1 MNVLI
6 LLVAVSVP
14 DPDNA
19 GWAGGAAEPRPKAA
33 EAPKVVGPKAV
44 DPFAKTPLSSR
55 FRFATDP
62 QDRDGEGGASSAP
75 PSGLRPRRVLP
86 DAEGNYS
93 YTTSKGV
100 AIERRVDENGNV
112 QIDFPG
118 GDPAKF
124 SEPKDFA
131 SPTVYER
138 AKARLQAAS
147 ALAPT
152 SLGGPAPAMAAPAP
166 AQYAPAYA
174 PPAPVQAAPASSWQP
189 LASSPGYEAWGT
201 VGPDGV
207 WRYEPGSVRPMAG
220 WAAQAQVQP
229 VVSYSAPAMSY
240 APPAYYSAPASS
252 PCGPYGCSVSGG
264 PVGGFGP
271 RGGLLGFG
279 VLGRR

>member
-124 SEPKDFA
+124 SE
-131 SPTVYER
+131 PTVYER

-252 PCGPYGCSVSGG
+252 PCGPYGCALPGYSRSGL
-264 PVGGFGP
+264 F
-271 RGGLLGFG
+271 GGLF
-279 VLGRR
+279 RR

>member
-1 MNVLI
+1 MFAVLAVV
-6 LLVAVSVP
+6 LVAQLPQSTLGPPPQSTLEGERPSV
-14 DPDNA
+14 
-19 GWAGGAAEPRPKAA
+19 
-33 EAPKVVGPKAV
+33 
-44 DPFAKTPLSSR
+44 
-55 FRFATDP
+55 
-62 QDRDGEGGASSAP
+62 ASASAP
-75 PSGLRPRRVLP
+75 AVRAAAPSGL
-86 DAEGNYS
+86 S
-93 YTTSKGV
+93 IFTTSKGV
-100 AIERRVDENGNV
+100 ELQRRVDASGNV

-124 SEPKDFA
+124 SE
-131 SPTVYER
+131 PTVYER

-174 PPAPVQAAPASSWQP
+174 PPAPTPLPTWQP
-189 LASSPGYEAWGT
+189 LAASPGYEAYGT
-201 VGPDGV
+201 VGPDGI

-229 VVSYSAPAMSY
+229 AVNYAPPAVSY
-240 APPAYYSAPASS
+240 APPVYSIGGGGSA
-252 PCGPYGCSVSGG
+252 CGPYGCNVSGG
-264 PVGGFGP
+264 PVGGFGS

>member
-1 MNVLI
+1 MMFTAIVVLAM
-6 LLVAVSVP
+6 L
-14 DPDNA
+14 
-19 GWAGGAAEPRPKAA
+19 GGAPQQGENSDWPAA
-33 EAPKVVGPKAV
+33 PAVAPAFAPARRADAWPVVPAPYRHKVP
-44 DPFAKTPLSSR
+44 
-55 FRFATDP
+55 
-62 QDRDGEGGASSAP
+62 
-75 PSGLRPRRVLP
+75 P
-86 DAEGNYS
+86 DAEGKYT

-124 SEPKDFA
+124 SE
-131 SPTVYER
+131 PTVYER